1 VLPWH
6 SQQHSTKKAF
16 FFAVLGVEG
25 RKEIGQTEEV
35 GAAPGLGLQQYAQRG
50 SGEKMNIKRTFRRVS
65 CLLTRLLANMGAA
78 GQTPLLSRFAG
89 PVGEDE
95 KRWLDGFY
103 LDVPEEWDDPYR
115 FFRW

>member
-6 SQQHSTKKAF
+6 SQQHSIKKAF
-16 FFAVLGVEG
+16 FFAGDWQRRPAQAEDANVVLC
-25 RKEIGQTEEV
+25 QL
-35 GAAPGLGLQQYAQRG
+35 APWRFDY
-50 SGEKMNIKRTFRRVS
+50 SGEKMSIKRTFRRVC

-78 GQTPLLSRFAG
+78 GQTLLLSRFAG
-89 PVGEDE
+89 PVGAGE